1 MKFDKKSKL
10 LTMIRGD
17 SGTLTVSIVNSQGE
31 EVEAPDMVL
40 SIRKRLES
48 NEYALQ
54 VPYDA
59 ETKAFT
65 FEHKDTAELKP
76 GNYVWDIE
84 CRKDGRVTTLGPFTC
99 KVVGDVTRE
108 VV

>member
-1 MKFDKKSKL
+1 
-10 LTMIRGD
+10 
-17 SGTLTVSIVNSQGE
+17 
-31 EVEAPDMVL
+31 MVL

-65 FEHKDTAELKP
+65 FEHKDTAEAQAGEL
-76 GNYVWDIE
+76 
-84 CRKDGRVTTLGPFTC
+84 RLGY
-99 KVVGDVTRE
+99 
-108 VV
+108 